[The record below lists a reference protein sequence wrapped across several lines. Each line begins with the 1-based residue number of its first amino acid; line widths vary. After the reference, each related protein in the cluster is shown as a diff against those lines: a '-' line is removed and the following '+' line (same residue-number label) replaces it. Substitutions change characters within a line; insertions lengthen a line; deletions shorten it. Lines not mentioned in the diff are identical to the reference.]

1 MNVTPPGDPLDVST
15 QLRLVDS
22 PSEKDSSG
30 PNAGR
35 AGPTARKRTPQKGRA
50 TKTPRGRRVHWE
62 AEWRLDAAS
71 RRVGRQGVA
80 AARAALQQARPNHP
94 DSGLSKAS

>member
-1 MNVTPPGDPLDVST
+1 MNVTPPGDALDVST
-15 QLRLVDS
+15 QLRLINS
-22 PSEKDSSG
+22 PGKKDSSKRT
-30 PNAGR
+30 AGR
-35 AGPTARKRTPQKGRA
+35 AGSPAHKAKA
-50 TKTPRGRRVHWE
+50 AKIPRGRRVHWE

-80 AARAALQQARPNHP
+80 AARAALQQARPDPNHP

>member
-1 MNVTPPGDPLDVST
+1 MNVTPPGDALVVST

-22 PSEKDSSG
+22 PSTKDSSR
-30 PNAGR
+30 PAAGR
-35 AGPTARKRTPQKGRA
+35 AGAGRKAKA
-50 TKTPRGRRVHWE
+50 VKTPRGRRVHWE
-62 AEWRLDAAS
+62 AEWRLDATS

-80 AARAALQQARPNHP
+80 AARAALQQARTDPNAP